1 MTLIAT
7 PGAVNANTYADQA
20 YADAYFASRLGSTEW
35 VSADSEAREA
45 ALIQSTVMLDSM
57 FDWFGQRTDEDQALR
72 WPRAWCEDRD
82 GYTIDDDVIPECVK
96 QAQSELAKFL
106 ITNNGYSA
114 ESRGVDRITV
124 GPIRL
129 DFDNAASSLPIPSVV
144 LELLRGIGTY
154 RGSGK
159 SGSLSTPMYRV

>member
-1 MTLIAT
+1 MALIAT
-7 PGAVNANTYADQA
+7 VGAVNANSYVDEA
-20 YADAYFASRLGSTEW
+20 YADAYFLSRLGSEVW
-35 VSADSEAREA
+35 SSAASESREA
-45 ALIQSTVMLDSM
+45 ALLQATVMLDSM
-57 FDWFGQRTDEDQALR
+57 FDWFGDRTTEDQALR

-82 GYTIDDDVIPECVK
+82 GYIFDNDVIPESVK
-96 QAQSELAKFL
+96 QAQCELAKFL

-114 ESRGVDRITV
+114 ESRGVDRITL

-129 DFDNAASSLPIPSVV
+129 DFDDAATSLPIPTVV
-144 LELLRGIGTY
+144 IELVRGIGVY